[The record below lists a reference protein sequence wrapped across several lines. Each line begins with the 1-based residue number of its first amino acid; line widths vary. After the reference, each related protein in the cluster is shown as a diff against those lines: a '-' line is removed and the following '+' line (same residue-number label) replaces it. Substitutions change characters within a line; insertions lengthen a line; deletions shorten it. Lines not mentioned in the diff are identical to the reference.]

1 MTVDWSVFTD
11 NWLRVF
17 TGLALTIGITLAA
30 TALSIVIGF
39 ILALMSLSKSTIL
52 RVVAKGPDLICRS
65 VPFINLMYIL
75 YFGLPVLGFRITAIV
90 IGVAALAIYFSAYFA
105 EIIRAAILAIP
116 KGQFES
122 GKVIGFTRGQT
133 YLYIII
139 PQLVANAMPSI
150 ISMML
155 TTLKESSV
163 LSTIT
168 LAELT
173 YQGLIIQNTSF
184 APFESFVLIAAAY
197 WAVSI
202 CFSLFLKRLTGSAG
216 TSQAESISRNPL
228 VASFLSF
235 DRRPADA

>member
-11 NWLRVF
+11 NWPRVF
-17 TGLALTIGITLAA
+17 NGLALTIGITLAA
-30 TALSIVIGF
+30 TALSIAIGF
-39 ILALMSLSKSTIL
+39 ILAVISLSKSTTF
-52 RVVAKGPDLICRS
+52 RVIAKGPDLICRS

-90 IGVAALAIYFSAYFA
+90 IGIAALALYFSAYFA

-116 KGQFES
+116 RGQFES
-122 GKVIGFTRGQT
+122 GKAIGFSRAQT
-133 YLYIII
+133 YRYIII

-150 ISMML
+150 IGMML

-168 LAELT
+168 VAELT

-184 APFESFVLIAAAY
+184 APFESFALIAAAY

-202 CFSLFLKRLTGSAG
+202 CFSLILKRLTGSAG
-216 TSQAESISRNPL
+216 ISQAESISRNPL

-235 DRRPADA
+235 ERRPTNA